1 MPYRT
6 YTRDQ
11 DWLFPPCLGEL
22 VPCDHPVRFVAEFVD
37 RLDLG
42 AAGIRAEAAM
52 EGAPAYQ
59 PRLLLGAWVY
69 GFMTRVRSSRK
80 IEQACRETIPFMWL
94 TGMQQPD
101 HMTLWRFYKQ
111 NRQAMRGVL
120 KLTIQLAV
128 EAGLVGFVLQAVD
141 GSRIAVSSGDSLRDR
156 AGLEQQLAQVEA
168 EIAAMEQANRREEA
182 VVGQPP
188 HGVHALGGKRAVRER
203 VKRALEVVSAKQAK
217 KTKRAQKAKTGRQ
230 KQTVQQPQALAT
242 DVTTGANQ
250 AATSLTGGLVGSL
263 ASTPRPTQAGER
275 QGMVAGHA
283 AQDAQSEAKLTRAG
297 GPAQAGA
304 RKSRKKV
311 GPLVSPTDPEAV
323 LMKGRH
329 GYLVGYNGQ
338 AVVDSQ
344 AQIVVAADVVATA
357 GDVGQLLPM
366 LQEARAMTGRQAG
379 AAVADTAYFDITKI
393 IAAQQAGREVF
404 VPDPREG
411 RADGPQRHPFHKS
424 HFAYD
429 AASDSY
435 RCPQGQTLTFR
446 CQHRWKSRLV
456 RAYAA
461 EDCRSCPFQQSGACT
476 KARARALAIHGF
488 EPQLEAHAAK
498 MRTDAAKE
506 ILRQRSAIVEPVFAL
521 FREQLGLL
529 RFLLRGLENVKGE
542 WWLTCSA
549 HNLRKLWKLWW
560 RPKALGLAG
569 T

>member
-1 MPYRT
+1 VPYRT

-11 DWLFPPCLGEL
+11 DWLLPPCLGEL
-22 VPCDHPVRFVAEFVD
+22 VARDHPVRFVAEFVD
-37 RLDLG
+37 RLDLDE
-42 AAGIRAEAAM
+42 AGIQAEAAI

-59 PRLLLGAWVY
+59 PRLLLGAWIY

-80 IEQACRETIPFMWL
+80 IEVACRETIPFMWL

-101 HMTLWRFYKQ
+101 HMTLWRFYHQ
-111 NRQAMRGVL
+111 NRQAMRKLL
-120 KLTIQLAV
+120 KLTVQLAI
-128 EAGLVGFVLQAVD
+128 EAGLVDFGLQAVD
-141 GSRIAVSSGDSLRDR
+141 GSRIAVTSGDSLRDR
-156 AGLEQQLAQVEA
+156 TGLERQLAQVEA
-168 EIAAMEQANRREEA
+168 EIAAMEQANRQEEA
-182 VVGQPP
+182 SAGQPAY
-188 HGVHALGGKRAVRER
+188 GVHALGGKRAVRAR
-203 VKRALEVVSAKQAK
+203 VKRALEVVG
-217 KTKRAQKAKTGRQ
+217 AQEARKAKRVRKAKAGRQ
-230 KQTVQQPQALAT
+230 KQTALPTPASAAAGT
-242 DVTTGANQ
+242 AGANQ
-250 AATSLTGGLVGSL
+250 APASLTDGLVGGSD
-263 ASTPRPTQAGER
+263 RPPQPSATGER
-275 QGMVAGHA
+275 QGATVGHA
-283 AQDAQSEAKLTRAG
+283 GPDAQSAAKLAGVG
-297 GPAQAGA
+297 GPGQADPG
-304 RKSRKKV
+304 KSRKKA

-323 LMKGRH
+323 LVKGRH
-329 GYLVGYNGQ
+329 GYAVGYNGQ

-366 LQEARAMTGRQAG
+366 LQEVLAMTGRQAA

-393 IAAQQAGREVF
+393 IAAQQAGVEVF

-411 RADGPQRHPFHKS
+411 RADGPQRDPFHKS

-446 CQHRWKSRLV
+446 SQHRWKSRLV

-461 EDCRSCPFQQSGACT
+461 DDCRSCPFQQSGACT

-498 MRTDAAKE
+498 MRTDAAKK

-529 RFLLRGLENVKGE
+529 RFLLRGLANVKGE
-542 WWLTCSA
+542 WWLTCSV